1 MSQKNYQ
8 ELEKT
13 QANYVALSPLSFLKR
28 TANIFGSQIGV
39 IYQDKKY
46 SWSEVYSRSVR
57 LASALHKKGIGIG
70 DTVSIISPNTP
81 AMLESHFAIPM
92 CGAVINTINI
102 RLDKKT
108 VAYILKHSD
117 CKLLLVDTQFA
128 ELAKEAMRLPNA
140 SGENLSFTVVRI
152 DDSEVENP
160 SSWGDTDYESFLE
173 TGNLSYSFI
182 FSKNLPNKITTR

>member
-8 ELEKT
+8 KLEKT

-28 TANIFGSQIGV
+28 TANIFGSKIGV

-46 SWSEVYSRSVR
+46 SWSEVYNRSVR
-57 LASALHKKGIGIG
+57 LASALQKNGIGIG

-81 AMLESHFAIPM
+81 AMLEAHFGVPM
-92 CGAVINTINI
+92 CGAVINSINM

-128 ELAKEAMRLPNA
+128 ELAKEAMH
-140 SGENLSFTVVRI
+140 LSDISSEHLIFPVVRI
-152 DDSEVENP
+152 DDSEAENP

-173 TGNLSYSFI
+173 TGD
-182 FSKNLPNKITTR
+182 KAT